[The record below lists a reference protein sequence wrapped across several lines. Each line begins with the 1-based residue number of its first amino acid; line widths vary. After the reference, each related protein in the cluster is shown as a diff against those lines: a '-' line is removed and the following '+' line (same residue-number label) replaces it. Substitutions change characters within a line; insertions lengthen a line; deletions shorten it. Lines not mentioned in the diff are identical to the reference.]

1 MNKDT
6 LRQLIVILAVVAVIA
21 INIFANTLPL
31 NGLNTGEISDRFD
44 IYFVPAG
51 YVFSIWSLIYL
62 GLIAFAIFQA
72 LPAQKENPRLR
83 SVGYIFVFNCLANI
97 TWLFLWHYEVFLF
110 TLVAML
116 ALLLSLIAIYLR
128 LDIGRVKVSAGE
140 KWSVHIPFS
149 IYLGW
154 ITVATIANATQLLYY
169 LGWNGWGISPEIW
182 AVIMLA
188 AGVVISA
195 VMSLT
200 RADIVYAMVLVW
212 AYAGIAVEHANTP
225 IVAASAWVGAGL
237 ILVILVVAVISKN
250 RRKEALINA

>member
-6 LRQLIVILAVVAVIA
+6 LRQVLVVLAVIA
-21 INIFANTLPL
+21 VIAVNIIAVALPL

-62 GLIAFAIFQA
+62 GLIAYAIFQA
-72 LPAQKENPRLR
+72 LPGQKENPRLR
-83 SVGYIFVFNCLANI
+83 STGYLFVLSCLANI
-97 TWLFLWHYEVFLF
+97 IWLFLWHYEVFNF

-116 ALLLSLIAIYLR
+116 AILLSLIAIYLR
-128 LDIGRVKVSAGE
+128 LDIGRGQVSPGE
-140 KWSVHIPFS
+140 KWCVHIPFS
-149 IYLGW
+149 VYLGW
-154 ITVATIANATQLLYY
+154 ISVATIANATQLLYF

-188 AGVVISA
+188 AGVIISA

-200 RADIVYAMVLVW
+200 RADIAYSLVLVW
-212 AYAGIAVEHANTP
+212 AYVGIAIEHANTS
-225 IVAASAWVGAGL
+225 IVANAAWIATIL
-237 ILVILVVAVISKN
+237 ILVILVIGVY
-250 RRKEALINA
+250 RRYWHQIQSSGD

>member
-6 LRQLIVILAVVAVIA
+6 LRQALTLLAVIVVIA
-21 INIFANTLPL
+21 INILAVTLPL

-62 GLIAFAIFQA
+62 GLIAYAIFQA
-72 LPAQKENPRLR
+72 LPAQKENPRL
-83 SVGYIFVFNCLANI
+83 SSIGYLFILSCLANI

-110 TLVAML
+110 TLLAML

-128 LDIGRVKVSAGE
+128 LDVGRVKVSPGE

-169 LGWNGWGISPEIW
+169 LGWNGWGISPEVW
-182 AVIMLA
+182 TMIMLA
-188 AGVVISA
+188 AGVIISA

-200 RADIVYAMVLVW
+200 RVDISYSLVLVW
-212 AYAGIAVEHANTP
+212 AYVGIAIEHANTP
-225 IVAASAWVGAGL
+225 IVATSAWVGAGL
-237 ILVILVVAVISKN
+237 IVVVLIVAAISKN
-250 RRKEALINA
+250 RRQKELIGA